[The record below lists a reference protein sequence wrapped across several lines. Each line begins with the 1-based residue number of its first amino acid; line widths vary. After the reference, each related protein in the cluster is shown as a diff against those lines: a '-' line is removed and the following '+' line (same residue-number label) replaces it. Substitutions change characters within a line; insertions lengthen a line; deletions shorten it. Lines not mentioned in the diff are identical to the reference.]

1 MFVTTTQTKRT
12 ICKRVLIVFLTLI
25 LSACRTAPIYNAK
38 HIPISPDPSATEQ
51 DIEKAIWSAGRRL
64 DWRIKKIRQGEM
76 RGVYKKP
83 TYTATVSIPYD
94 RTQFSIIYVG
104 SENLEYDGHEI
115 HENYNVWIQRL
126 ADQIQNYIEY
136 PPL

>member
-1 MFVTTTQTKRT
+1 MIVTTTQTKRT
-12 ICKRVLIVFLTLI
+12 ISKSVLIVLLTLI
-25 LSACRTAPIYNAK
+25 LSACRTAPIYNAR
-38 HIPISPDPSATEQ
+38 HIPISPDPSATEE
-51 DIEKAIWSAGRRL
+51 DIENAIWSAGRRL
-64 DWRIKKIRQGEM
+64 DWRIKKIRHGEM

-104 SENLEYDGHEI
+104 SENLEYDGREI

-126 ADQIQNYIEY
+126 ADQIKNYIEY
-136 PPL
+136 PLL